1 MWEHLRAPDI
11 LWKHCGPK
19 IRRSRDSILSSEANH
34 VIRRRRLAYFYSF
47 YTSLKMKKWIASCD
61 VAAEHLRNMS
71 VVSIHIWC
79 LSICLMFMCILYC
92 HINCMTWTGR
102 PFVRLCNL
110 WSFSGNQICTSLPL
124 KNHSCPVIKFTGKQT
139 ALAFYIFS
147 PEFL

>member
-47 YTSLKMKKWIASCD
+47 CTSLKMKKWIASCD
-61 VAAEHLRNMS
+61 VAAEHLRNIW
-71 VVSIHIWC
+71 VLCRFIFDVWVSALC
-79 LSICLMFMCILYC
+79 SCVFFC
-92 HINCMTWTGR
+92 HLNCMTWTGR

-110 WSFSGNQICTSLPL
+110 WSFLEIKFVLLYPL
-124 KNHSCPVIKFTGKQT
+124 KITRVQ
-139 ALAFYIFS
+139 
-147 PEFL
+147 